1 MKTRNSRRGFTLIEL
16 LVVIAIIAILIALL
30 LPAVQQAR
38 EAARRSQC
46 KNNLKQLGLAIHNY
60 HDTNGVFPQGQYRI
74 QGGSGWWGHGIG
86 VSLLPYVDQAPVF
99 NQWNFSYDYL
109 ENSVSNNL
117 DLARTKIPV
126 FLCPSDRDFAGAE
139 AGMNYVGSAGSTVNI
154 WNDSTNGLISP
165 RSRVGFRDAID
176 GLSNTLLFSEIL
188 KGDNTQGGVSDSDI
202 VRLGSSPGF
211 ADPNFPT
218 QGELDSAGATCDAV
232 DPTGEPAWS
241 RCGANW
247 AAPYPYQSLFSAA
260 ATPNWKHRSCAWGGS
275 FGRCADR
282 NGIFVARS
290 RHTGGVHAGMGD
302 GSVRFISENL
312 DLTTWQ
318 RLGARNDGQPV
329 GEF

>member
-1 MKTRNSRRGFTLIEL
+1 MKHRISRRGFTLIEL

-60 HDTNGVFPQGQYRI
+60 HDTHGVFPQGQYRI
-74 QGGSGWWGHGIG
+74 QGGSAWWGHGFG
-86 VSLLPYVDQAPVF
+86 VSLLPFVDQAPVY
-99 NQWNFSYDYL
+99 NKWNFSYDYL
-109 ENSVSNNL
+109 ESGASNNL
-117 DLARTKIPV
+117 DLSRTKISV
-126 FLCPSDRDFAGAE
+126 FVCPSDRDFTGDE
-139 AGMNYVGSAGSTVNI
+139 PGMNYVGSAGSTVNL
-154 WNDSTNGLISP
+154 WHDSTNGLISP

-202 VRLGSSPGF
+202 VRVGSPPGF

-218 QGELDSAGATCDAV
+218 QAELDSAGASCDAV
-232 DPTGEPAWS
+232 DPTGDASWS

-247 AAPYPYQSLFSAA
+247 AAPYPYQTLFSAA
-260 ATPNWKHRSCAWGGS
+260 ATPNWKHRSCAWGGP

-290 RHTGGVHAGMGD
+290 RHTGGVHAAMGD